1 MKNKKIYGVVVL
13 YNPNI
18 LELVSNINS
27 YIEVLEKLYI
37 IDNSEKENYIKL
49 KKYIQN
55 KEKIQYIWLKENKGI
70 AKALNIGKRLA
81 VKEGANYLL
90 TMDQDSSF
98 KNNFKEMVNWI
109 SKNEILMKEVAII
122 SPIHNL
128 IKKNIK
134 VEIDIEEKEAVI
146 TSGNILN
153 LSLIEKI
160 GEFNEDFFIDEVDC
174 EFCYRIREKS
184 YKIICLNRIQLLH
197 KLGELKNYYF
207 FSVTNHNYIR
217 RYYITR
223 NKLYM
228 MKMFP
233 KLRTKYL
240 VGITIDFF
248 KILYFEKD
256 KKRKI
261 KYFFK
266 GIKDFFNNKKGKLIE
281 GV

>member
-1 MKNKKIYGVVVL
+1 MKKKFYGTTIL
-13 YNPNI
+13 YNPNFQEVI
-18 LELVSNINS
+18 TNIES
-27 YIEVLEKLYI
+27 YIDYLDRLYI
-37 IDNSEKENYIKL
+37 IDNSEQDSYKKLENYIK
-49 KKYIQN
+49 KK
-55 KEKIQYIWLKENKGI
+55 KKIEYFWLGENKGI
-70 AKALNIGKRLA
+70 AKALNIGKNKA
-81 VKEGANYLL
+81 IAENVDYFL

-98 KNNFKEMVNWI
+98 GNKFEEMLNWIKNNENLLEK
-109 SKNEILMKEVAII
+109 VAII
-122 SPIHNL
+122 SPLHYIKDNEI
-128 IKKNIK
+128 IKKSS
-134 VEIDIEEKEAVI
+134 IEEKSVVMA
-146 TSGNILN
+146 SGNILN
-153 LSLIEKI
+153 LEIIKEI
-160 GEFNEDFFIDEVDC
+160 GDFNEDFFIDEVDH
-174 EFCYRIREKS
+174 EFCYRIREKG
-184 YKIICLNRIQLLH
+184 YKILCMNNIQLIH
-197 KLGELKNYYF
+197 RLGELKNYYF

-233 KLRTKYL
+233 KLRIKYL

-266 GIKDFFNNKKGKLIE
+266 GIKDFLNNKKGKLIE